1 MQDWKMWDQF
11 HVVNWIEK
19 KRKNLQSVGYMW
31 TALIFRID
39 LILKFYLWNV
49 FSRSCYECY
58 VAAGGSCRLSVI
70 PVFSEI
76 VPAEFVEVVVYVVF
90 LKQHNEPSGA

>member
-1 MQDWKMWDQF
+1 M
-11 HVVNWIEK
+11 
-19 KRKNLQSVGYMW
+19 
-31 TALIFRID
+31 
-39 LILKFYLWNV
+39 
-49 FSRSCYECY
+49 
-58 VAAGGSCRLSVI
+58 AAGGSCRLSVI